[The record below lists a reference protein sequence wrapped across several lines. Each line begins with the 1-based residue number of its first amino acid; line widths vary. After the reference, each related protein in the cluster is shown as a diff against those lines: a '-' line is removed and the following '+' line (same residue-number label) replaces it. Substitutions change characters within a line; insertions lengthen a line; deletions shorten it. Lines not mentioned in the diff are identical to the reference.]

1 MGLLNFFRKND
12 KKVYRTRPRTMRLGG
27 GSRSVRSFLSGES
40 DDLFANFKG
49 NNLSSDEELVKDL
62 VKMRGRSRKICN
74 DSPIARKYL
83 EMCKINIIGEA
94 GISLSIKADSNE
106 TVIDKSENETVLA
119 GWAEWG
125 KRKTC
130 TANGLDSWID
140 VCNTF
145 IETTARDGEC
155 FIRLIRGFH
164 NKFGFA
170 LQLIEGD
177 ALDVELN
184 QELSNGNRI
193 NLGVEK
199 DPWGRPVAYYFKTRK
214 SGESVQWYAFGRYER
229 VPADDIIHGFK
240 GLRPNQSRGY
250 PWLNTAIRSLKMMDG
265 WLEAELTGAR
275 IAASK
280 MGFYTSED
288 GSSQFEGDDVDDDG
302 TLVTEVTAG
311 SFEKLPKGVGFETFD
326 AKYPNTEA
334 GDFVK
339 LILRQAAAGLVV
351 AYNSLSG
358 DLESVSFSSMR
369 SGALEER
376 ANWRVG
382 QAWTIETLC
391 ARVHEAWLVESM
403 LRNAFD
409 KPVRPSRMASLLSGS
424 EWNPRGW
431 SWVDPKKDLESAAIA
446 LSLGLTTRKELTSGQ
461 GKNYETIFAQ
471 LEKENL
477 LAATHNVSVV
487 GKEKTTT
494 ENGNNN
500 EPEEGDE

>member
-12 KKVYRTRPRTMRLGG
+12 KKVYRNRPRTMRLGG
-27 GSRSVRSFLSGES
+27 ALGSVRSFLSGEN

-49 NNLSSDEELVKDL
+49 NNLSSNEELVKDL

-83 EMCKINIIGEA
+83 EMCKINIVGEA
-94 GISLSIKADSNE
+94 GIKYSIKANPDG
-106 TVIDKSENETVLA
+106 TVIDDSENKSFIRA
-119 GWAEWG
+119 WNEWG
-125 KRKTC
+125 ERGSC

-145 IETTARDGEC
+145 VETTARDGEC
-155 FIRLIRGFH
+155 FIRIIRGFD

-184 QELSNGNRI
+184 QELSNGHII
-193 NLGVEK
+193 NLGIEK
-199 DPWGRPVAYYFKTRK
+199 DPWGRPVAYYFKTRR

-229 VPADDIIHGFK
+229 VPAEDIIHGFK
-240 GLRPNQSRGY
+240 GLRPNQTRGY

-288 GSSQFEGDDVDDDG
+288 GSTEFQGDGVDDDG

-311 SFEKLPKGVGFETFD
+311 TFEKLPKGVGFTTFD

-382 QAWTIETLC
+382 QAWLIEALC
-391 ARVHEAWLVESM
+391 ERVIQEWTASAM
-403 LRNAFD
+403 LYGSFD
-409 KPVRPSRMASLLSGS
+409 KPIRASRMVELSNGDWS
-424 EWNPRGW
+424 PRGW
-431 SWVDPKKDLESAAIA
+431 SWVDPKKDLESAELA
-446 LSLGLTTRKELTSGQ
+446 LSLGLITRKELSSSQ
-461 GKNYETIFAQ
+461 GRNYEDTFAQ

-477 LAATHNVSVV
+477 LAATHGVSVV
-487 GKEKTTT
+487 GKEKATT
-494 ENGNNN
+494 EEVNNN
-500 EPEEGDE
+500 ESEDDDE